1 MLQNDDKIDE
11 PANTATSGRVVIWRR
26 IADSLKADILSGRMQ
41 PGGQLP
47 TESVLAERFSVNR
60 HTVRRALSALTSDGY
75 IEATR
80 GRGTFVAEHPIH
92 YPIGSRTRF
101 SEIVSGQ
108 ALQPGGRLISSA
120 IVAANAAL
128 AERLGIAEGEP
139 LIRLEVLRVADS
151 VPVTVGTLWFIA
163 ARVPNLINDYAET
176 GTITK
181 ALEKAGFGDY
191 RRQASWITTMIA
203 DGEDRRHLKLGN
215 GAPVL
220 VVESLN
226 ISADGQ
232 PLQFSR
238 ARFAGGAVQLVI
250 ES

>member
-1 MLQNDDKIDE
+1 MLQNDDKNDE
-11 PANTATSGRVVIWRR
+11 TVEATAAGRVVVWRR
-26 IADSLKADILSGRMQ
+26 IADSLKAEIISGDMQ

-60 HTVRRALSALTSDGY
+60 HTVRRALAALANDGY
-75 IEATR
+75 VEATR

-92 YPIGSRTRF
+92 YPIGMRTRF
-101 SEIVSGQ
+101 SEIVSAQ
-108 ALQPGGRLISSA
+108 ALQPGGRLISSDT
-120 IVAANAAL
+120 IGANAAL
-128 AERLGIAEGEP
+128 AERLGIAEGEA
-139 LIRLEVLRVADS
+139 LTRLEVLRVADGM
-151 VPVTVGTLWFIA
+151 PVTVGTSWFIA

-191 RRQASWITTMIA
+191 RRQASWISTMIA
-203 DGEDRRHLKLGN
+203 DAEDRRHLKLAA

-226 ISADGQ
+226 ISADGL
-232 PLQFSR
+232 PLQFAR
-238 ARFAGGAVQLVI
+238 ARFAGGAVQLVV